1 MMLILFLV
9 AIAVTA
15 QATTIE
21 SVDHVTFFDWEGI
34 VSKVNVKGST
44 WTARVPH
51 NNRNAT
57 HADAKRQLG
66 TVLPHEKG
74 YIAPEKVKTEF
85 NLKGNIP
92 DAFDVRDAWPECSAV
107 TGLVRDQSSCKF
119 SSSTSYSSYQMNYM
133 HADNY
138 SPFLTKL

>member
-1 MMLILFLV
+1 MMLILFVV

-15 QATTIE
+15 KATTIE
-21 SVDHVTFFDWEGI
+21 SVDHETLFDWEGI

-44 WTARVPH
+44 WTAGVPH

-57 HADAKRQLG
+57 HADAKKQLG